1 MIRRPPRSTLFPYTT
16 LFRSVVNRHVAR
28 DGPPH
33 DDGAARL
40 EIDRLLAR
48 RAQQLEHRGKIYVS
62 PRPARAPGPS
72 RRPAPWLPFRRTR
85 GRIRGGDDTGARL
98 HDDAVLEDE
107 GGAERDR

>member
-40 EIDRLLAR
+40 EIDRLLTR

-72 RRPAPWLPFRRTR
+72 TRPAPWLPFRRTR
-85 GRIRGGDDTGARL
+85 EPDRSRRRCPPPPAR
-98 HDDAVLEDE
+98 
-107 GGAERDR
+107 